1 MNHRFIFLIPALI
14 SAASYTNL
22 SFHNDHGFLRAYKFI
37 TKPISVIT
45 ITNLLI
51 PFYVIYFLYLEF
63 TKDKIEVTL
72 VMPLLDHNLNL
83 KGIMASD
90 LGTDLNKFV
99 VKTDQNISMILL
111 AD

>member
-1 MNHRFIFLIPALI
+1 M
-14 SAASYTNL
+14 
-22 SFHNDHGFLRAYKFI
+22 
-37 TKPISVIT
+37 

-51 PFYVIYFLYLEF
+51 HFYVFINSNLEF

-72 VMPLLDHNLNL
+72 VMPLLDHKLNL

-90 LGTDLNKFV
+90 LGTDLSKFV
-99 VKTDQNISMILL
+99 VKTDQNVSMILL

>member
-1 MNHRFIFLIPALI
+1 M
-14 SAASYTNL
+14 
-22 SFHNDHGFLRAYKFI
+22 
-37 TKPISVIT
+37 

-51 PFYVIYFLYLEF
+51 HFYVFVYLNLEF

-72 VMPLLDHNLNL
+72 VMPLLDQKLNL

-90 LGTDLNKFV
+90 LGTDLSKFV
-99 VKTDQNISMILL
+99 VKTDQNVSMILL